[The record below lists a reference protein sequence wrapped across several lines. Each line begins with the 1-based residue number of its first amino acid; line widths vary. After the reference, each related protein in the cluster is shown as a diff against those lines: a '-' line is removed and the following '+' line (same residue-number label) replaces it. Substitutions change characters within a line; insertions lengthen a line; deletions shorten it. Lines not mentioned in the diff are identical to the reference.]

1 MEVLLR
7 GDSIFHV
14 KDLIS
19 QDLCH
24 RCIELYERD
33 PGKHA
38 GYTASAGGETAL
50 HRQSLKIK
58 PLAGDAL
65 FYPPFWTHMRCGEI
79 PRSGDKYVISS
90 FLRFVLP
97 EAGLVPPAE
106 RA

>member
-38 GYTASAGGETAL
+38 GYTASAGGE
-50 HRQSLKIK
+50 RQL
-58 PLAGDAL
+58 
-65 FYPPFWTHMRCGEI
+65 
-79 PRSGDKYVISS
+79 
-90 FLRFVLP
+90 
-97 EAGLVPPAE
+97 EADVK
-106 RA
+106 